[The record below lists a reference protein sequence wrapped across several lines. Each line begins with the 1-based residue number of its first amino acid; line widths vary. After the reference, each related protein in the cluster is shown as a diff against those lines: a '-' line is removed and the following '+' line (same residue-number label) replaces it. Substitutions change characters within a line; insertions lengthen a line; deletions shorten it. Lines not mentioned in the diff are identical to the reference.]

1 MNNSAQIYMSINN
14 ATNNSDLNLKPDL
27 VIFPFVLV
35 FVSVFVLFAGLCIYF
50 VFFCPSF
57 IRELQLDTVAAA
69 EEGNEVLLFCER
81 YALRSSQIS
90 ILKRKTRFR

>member
-1 MNNSAQIYMSINN
+1 MNDSAQIYMSINN
-14 ATNNSDLNLKPDL
+14 TTNSTEPSLKPDL

-57 IRELQLDTVAAA
+57 IRELQLDTVAAT
-69 EEGNEVLLFCER
+69 EEGNVWQMFC
-81 YALRSSQIS
+81 SQI
-90 ILKRKTRFR
+90 IQDQ

>member
-1 MNNSAQIYMSINN
+1 MNDSAQIYLSINN
-14 ATNNSDLNLKPDL
+14 TTNSTEPSLKPDL

-57 IRELQLDTVAAA
+57 IRELQLDTVAAT
-69 EEGNEVLLFCER
+69 EEGNVWQMLC
-81 YALRSSQIS
+81 SQI
-90 ILKRKTRFR
+90 IPDQ